1 MELSRTDQILCDLIK
16 MNTISGVYPERP
28 CITYIKNLFDEAGIE
43 NRVIALDDQRPNLY
57 ACIPAGIASD
67 HKKPPVLFYGHVDV
81 VPVDNQDWSSDPFG
95 AEIKDGYIW
104 GRGAIDMKGEVAMF
118 IGLALQMKELNLQL
132 PFDVRFLFV
141 SDEEGTGKFGASYL
155 VDQHSDIFAGIKWA
169 FGEIGGFTFH
179 VAGKQIYPVMVAEK
193 QFSHIKVT
201 AKGEGG
207 HGSLSH
213 HNTAMEKA
221 ARAIIKLSTERLPVR
236 ITPAATL
243 MIEGFAD
250 IMGGIQGKVLRR
262 LLKPAKTDKTLK
274 LLGSAGELF
283 DPLLHNNANVTIV
296 GGGNAINVIPSAVSF
311 ECDLRL
317 VPGCTMEEG
326 IADVQ
331 HLIGSDYEIEVVE
344 YNPGSSKIDMSLY
357 KVISQT
363 LIEKEAE
370 AKPVPFVLSG
380 VTDGRFLS
388 KLGIQTYGFTPMK
401 LPEDYNFTALAHAA
415 DERIPVGATA
425 FGTEILVRL
434 VKNLGLE

>member
-16 MNTISGVYPERP
+16 MDTTSGINPERP
-28 CITYIKNLFDEAGIE
+28 CIEYMQALFDEAGIE
-43 NRVIALDDQRPNLY
+43 SRVIALEDDRPNLY
-57 ACIPAGIASD
+57 ACIPAGKSIEE
-67 HKKPPVLFYGHVDV
+67 KKPPILFYGHVDV
-81 VPVDNQDWSSDPFG
+81 VPVTDQEWSCDPFG
-95 AEIKDGYIW
+95 AGVKDGYIW
-104 GRGAIDMKGEVAMF
+104 GRGAIDMKGELAMF
-118 IGLALQMKELNLQL
+118 IGLALAIKEEGLQL

-141 SDEEGTGKFGASYL
+141 SDEEGTGKFGAAYL
-155 VDQHSDIFAGIKWA
+155 VEQHPEIFQDVKWA

-179 VAGKQIYPVMVAEK
+179 VAGKQIYPIMVAEK
-193 QFSHIKVT
+193 QFSHIRVT

-213 HNTAMEKA
+213 HGTAMERA
-221 ARAIIKLSTERLPVR
+221 ARAIVKLSTERLPVR

-243 MIEGFAD
+243 MIEGFAG

-262 LLKPAKTDKTLK
+262 LLKPSKTDKTLR
-274 LLGSAGELF
+274 LLGTAGELF

-296 GGGNAINVIPSAVSF
+296 SGGSAINVIPSAVSF

-326 IADVQ
+326 IADVKS
-331 HLIGSDYEIEVVE
+331 LIGSDYEIEVVE
-344 YNPGSSKIDMSLY
+344 YDPGSSKIDMRLY
-357 KVISQT
+357 DVISYT
-363 LIEKEAE
+363 LTSREPE

-425 FGTEILVRL
+425 FGTEVLMEL
-434 VKNLGLE
+434 VKNL

>member
-1 MELSRTDQILCDLIK
+1 MELSRTDQILCEPIK
-16 MNTISGVYPERP
+16 LDTTSGNNPERP
-28 CITYIKNLFDEAGIE
+28 CIEDIQALFDEAGIE
-43 NRVIALDDQRPNLY
+43 SRVIALEDDRPNLY
-57 ACIPAGIASD
+57 AWIPAGKGIEE
-67 HKKPPVLFYGHVDV
+67 KKPPILFYGHVDV
-81 VPVDNQDWSSDPFG
+81 VPVTDQEWSCDPFG
-95 AEIKDGYIW
+95 AEVRDGYIW
-104 GRGAIDMKGEVAMF
+104 GRGAIDMKGELAMF
-118 IGLALQMKELNLQL
+118 IGLALAIKEAGLQL

-141 SDEEGTGKFGASYL
+141 SDEEGTGRFGASYL
-155 VDQHSDIFAGIKWA
+155 VEQHPEIFQDVKWA

-179 VAGKQIYPVMVAEK
+179 VAGKQIYPIMVAEK
-193 QFSHIKVT
+193 QFSHIRVT

-213 HNTAMEKA
+213 HGTAMEKA
-221 ARAIIKLSTERLPVR
+221 ARAIVKLSTERLPVR

-262 LLKPAKTDKTLK
+262 LLRPSKTDKTLK
-274 LLGSAGELF
+274 LLGTAGELF

-296 GGGNAINVIPSAVSF
+296 SGGSAINVIPSAVSF

-326 IADVQ
+326 IADVKS
-331 HLIGSDYEIEVVE
+331 LIGSDYEIEVVE
-344 YNPGSSKIDMSLY
+344 YDPGSSKIDMCLY
-357 KVISQT
+357 DVISRT
-363 LIEKEAE
+363 LTNREPE

-425 FGTEILVRL
+425 FGTEVLMEL
-434 VKNLGLE
+434 VKNL

>member
-1 MELSRTDQILCDLIK
+1 
-16 MNTISGVYPERP
+16 
-28 CITYIKNLFDEAGIE
+28 
-43 NRVIALDDQRPNLY
+43 
-57 ACIPAGIASD
+57 
-67 HKKPPVLFYGHVDV
+67 
-81 VPVDNQDWSSDPFG
+81 
-95 AEIKDGYIW
+95 
-104 GRGAIDMKGEVAMF
+104 
-118 IGLALQMKELNLQL
+118 
-132 PFDVRFLFV
+132 
-141 SDEEGTGKFGASYL
+141 
-155 VDQHSDIFAGIKWA
+155 
-169 FGEIGGFTFH
+169 
-179 VAGKQIYPVMVAEK
+179 
-193 QFSHIKVT
+193 
-201 AKGEGG
+201 
-207 HGSLSH
+207 
-213 HNTAMEKA
+213 MEKA

-274 LLGSAGELF
+274 LLGSSGELF

-331 HLIGSDYEIEVVE
+331 HLIGSDYEFEVVE

-401 LPEDYNFTALAHAA
+401 LP
-415 DERIPVGATA
+415 
-425 FGTEILVRL
+425 
-434 VKNLGLE
+434 

>member
-1 MELSRTDQILCDLIK
+1 MALSRTDQILCDLIK
-16 MNTISGVYPERP
+16 MNTVSGVKPEKP
-28 CITYIKNLFDEAGIE
+28 CIDYIGSLFDQAGIE
-43 NRVIALDDQRPNLY
+43 TRVIALDPDRPSLY
-57 ACIPAGIASD
+57 ACIPAGD
-67 HKKPPVLFYGHVDV
+67 GFEQKKPPILFYGHVDV
-81 VPVDNQDWSSDPFG
+81 VPVDNQDWSHQPFG
-95 AEIKDGYIW
+95 AEIEDGYIW

-118 IGLALQMKELNLQL
+118 IGLALQIKEDNLQL
-132 PFDVRFLFV
+132 PFDVKFLFV
-141 SDEEGTGKFGASYL
+141 SDEEGTGKYGASYL
-155 VDQHSDIFAGIKWA
+155 VEQHAELFEGIKWA

-207 HGSLSH
+207 HGSLAH
-213 HNTAMEKA
+213 RDTAMEKA
-221 ARAIIKLSTERLPVR
+221 ARAMVKLSAERLPVR

-296 GGGNAINVIPSAVSF
+296 SGGSAINVIPSAVSF

-326 IADVQ
+326 VADVQ
-331 HLIGSDYEIEVVE
+331 SLIGPDYEIQVVE
-344 YNPGSSKIDMSLY
+344 YDPGTSEIDMSLFE
-357 KVISQT
+357 VISQT
-363 LIEKEAE
+363 LMEREPE

-425 FGTEILVRL
+425 FGAEVLTAL
-434 VKNLGLE
+434 VKKL